1 LWSSAKLFGAVTAVA
16 ISPDTT
22 FVAVGHQSG
31 NVCLYDLASPS
42 PKPARTSLALSQAAL
57 SSGKK
62 EGHLVG
68 TAITHLAFV
77 GRRHTAIITGDES
90 GRAFWWSLGK
100 VVGVESNDVIRL
112 LGAAIP
118 AGVPGGTSS
127 ERTIRKESGS
137 RQPKEHALFAAMP
150 LPVGAAEHLADN
162 FGMIALLTASKLM
175 IVGLKPSARTLY
187 RRSRQADGG
196 RSGRSIGCAAWLPV
210 RPIKASGKGL
220 SDPVLAYSWG
230 NQLRFL
236 KIQVTPAEQPP
247 ASDMQKGNNYAI
259 NRVGFVEGRIWRE
272 EEPILRLDW
281 INSTVRTVGIRKKA
295 KLTLLFL
302 QHVLIATSLH
312 IGLLDIGSM
321 RKVEQQS
328 FSWLSELSYITDD
341 RGREC
346 LVSLADRLCAYKGRI
361 FALVS

>member
-1 LWSSAKLFGAVTAVA
+1 MA
-16 ISPDTT
+16 ISPDAT

-62 EGHLVG
+62 EGHLTG

-77 GRRHTAIITGDES
+77 GRRHTAIVTGDES

-118 AGVPGGTSS
+118 ASVPGGTS
-127 ERTIRKESGS
+127 ERTIRKETGD
-137 RQPKEHALFAAMP
+137 RRPKEHELFAAIP
-150 LPVGAAEHLADN
+150 LPIGAVDHSADN

-210 RPIKASGKGL
+210 RPIKSSGKSL

-247 ASDMQKGNNYAI
+247 TSDMQKGNNYAI

-281 INSTVRTVGIRKKA
+281 INSTVCMVGIREKA
-295 KLTLLFL
+295 MLTFLDL
-302 QHVLIATSLH
+302 QHVLIATSMH

-328 FSWLSELSYITDD
+328 FSWLPELSYITDD
-341 RGREC
+341 RGRDR
-346 LVSLADRLCAYKGRI
+346 LVSLADRLCAYKGKT